1 MHEEPTN
8 SQLLLLPLL
17 HLHLHLIRL
26 SGPRYTVGKGH
37 QQQHQAKGQEVQ
49 YAKMDA
55 GRKQVAERGPCR
67 KGVPTRTF
75 ENKPQYL

>member
-8 SQLLLLPLL
+8 SQLLLLPLLHLHL

-49 YAKMDA
+49 HAKMDA
-55 GRKQVAERGPCR
+55 GRKQVVEG
-67 KGVPTRTF
+67 GRTW
-75 ENKPQYL
+75 PL